1 MIAQAVRHLPTAV
14 RVWIKAADL
23 EPETKAKRRVF
34 RKGIKLI
41 LTANQSTSSDIKNKH
56 VLVKVQLY
64 HYSVILDFLFQYFVM
79 AK

>member
-34 RKGIKLI
+34 RKGII